1 MSNVTTTQTT
11 TYLNETDNLRL
22 VIYHNG
28 DWAEYAEL
36 ISVTDQ
42 ELNRYPTYLDI
53 KTANDL
59 LDYWNATKKMSMG
72 WNPSPAR
79 QKSKNI
85 LKSGVD
91 KYHAGK

>member
-28 DWAEYAEL
+28 GWAEYAEL
-36 ISVTDQ
+36 ISETDQ
-42 ELNRYPTYLDI
+42 ELNRYPTILNI

-59 LDYWNATKKMSMG
+59 LDYWNATKKMSMA

-79 QKSKNI
+79 KKTENI
-85 LKSGVD
+85 LKESVD
-91 KYHAGK
+91 GNHAGK